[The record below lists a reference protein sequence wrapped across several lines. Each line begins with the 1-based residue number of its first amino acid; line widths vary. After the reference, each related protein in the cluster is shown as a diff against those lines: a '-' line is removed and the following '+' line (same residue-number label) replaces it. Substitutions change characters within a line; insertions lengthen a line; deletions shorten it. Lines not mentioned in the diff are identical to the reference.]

1 MNQIIPSEL
10 NAKRAWKIILATAL
24 LILMLCPI
32 LEAETAQSQPS
43 DTNKTLEAIT
53 FMVCILIMKV
63 TALILGYLIV
73 KLGHDTLIK
82 GVTGDIDFG
91 FEGKGI
97 ATKLKA
103 GSPGAFFVLAGAAII
118 IWALFV
124 DKPFEYGRVKES
136 TKIEQKAVDKSEIK
150 RLPEKDRPK
159 TKRN

>member
-1 MNQIIPSEL
+1 MKPIISSESRL
-10 NAKRAWKIILATAL
+10 KRVLIILTIAIL
-24 LILMLCPI
+24 LVLLLCPI
-32 LEAETAQSQPS
+32 LEADSPQPQSS
-43 DTNKTLEAIT
+43 YTNKTLEAIT

-63 TALILGYLIV
+63 TALILGYLII

-118 IWALFV
+118 MWALFV
-124 DKPFEYGRVKES
+124 EKPFEYTKE
-136 TKIEQKAVDKSEIK
+136 TIPVAIEEKENTESGVK
-150 RLPEKDRPK
+150 RLDEKKRPK
-159 TKRN
+159 PKR

>member
-1 MNQIIPSEL
+1 MNQIIPSESISRWTL
-10 NAKRAWKIILATAL
+10 IIIFIIFLSIL
-24 LILMLCPI
+24 LLCPTQ
-32 LEAETAQSQPS
+32 AADTSQYQSRGV
-43 DTNKTLEAIT
+43 NKTLEAIT

-63 TALILGYLIV
+63 TALVLGYLIV
-73 KLGHDTLIK
+73 KLGHDTLIR

-118 IWALFV
+118 MWALFV
-124 DKPFEYGRVKES
+124 EKPFEYGRVKE
-136 TKIEQKAVDKSEIK
+136 TTGIEQEEGEKSEIN

-159 TKRN
+159 TKRD